1 MSNGPILVT
10 GASGFVGRHV
20 LARAGERGMEVV
32 ASEGD
37 LRDTDVVRALVDR
50 VQPSAVV
57 HLASGPRSSRRPLD
71 SLADEIR
78 MAGNLLTAAGTATV
92 LIPGSASQYG
102 MRRAEPLPENV
113 PTEPL
118 SAYGAIKCAVERA
131 VTAPPLQADATV
143 VFARCFNVLGP
154 GQGLDA
160 PIPSWAA
167 QLARGETTLR
177 TGNLDVVRDFLD
189 VRDVA
194 DAFLDLVTSGFAGIV
209 NVGSGLP
216 VSLRTVVDELIAQS
230 GTGATVE
237 LDGTLVRAHDP
248 PYVVADIARLRG
260 ATGFI
265 PQHTLNGSLADVLAE
280 WRERTTAGA
289 T

>member
-260 ATGFI
+260 ATGFT